1 MLKKCIHNSTYSEG
15 RLYYTWDI
23 FLNMLKPLVAFNGNH
38 FIGYHKRPGVIVTI
52 GVSDFQG
59 KLKIRNYGYGSLT
72 LIANDMTNL
81 KCSIISKV
89 RIFTCPE
96 DSKSFSF
103 FDMSSKLIADKESI
117 ITLAS
122 FLKDLPIVPWNYII

>member
-59 KLKIRNYGYGSLT
+59 KLKIRNYGYESL
-72 LIANDMTNL
+72 TNL
-81 KCSIISKV
+81 KSSIMSKV

-122 FLKDLPIVPWNYII
+122 FLKDLPIVPWNCNI

>member
-1 MLKKCIHNSTYSEG
+1 
-15 RLYYTWDI
+15 
-23 FLNMLKPLVAFNGNH
+23 MLKPLVAFNGNH

-59 KLKIRNYGYGSLT
+59 KLKIRNYGYESLT
-72 LIANDMTNL
+72 LIANDIS
-81 KCSIISKV
+81 SIISKV